1 MERVRSPLGPA
12 AAVAA
17 VLRYQGEAP
26 EVLLMVRAVRAGDPW
41 SGHVSLPGGRASR
54 QDASLV
60 ETAIREARE
69 ELGIDLAASARVVG
83 RLRPLRTLRKEGL
96 WPLLILP
103 FVFVAEGPLSI
114 VPGPEATAAF
124 WLPLD
129 RAARGELT
137 STHRYRLGPIAKAF
151 PCWRFEGQVVWGLT
165 YRMLTD
171 LLASVRG
178 QPGSQR
184 HW

>member
-1 MERVRSPLGPA
+1 MRAPLGPS

-17 VLRYQGEAP
+17 VLRYQGDAP
-26 EVLLMVRAVRAGDPW
+26 EVLLMVRAEREGDPW
-41 SGHVSLPGGRASR
+41 SGHVSLPGGRATR
-54 QDASLV
+54 RDASLV
-60 ETAIREARE
+60 ETAVRETRE
-69 ELGIDLAASARVVG
+69 ELGVDLASSARVVG
-83 RLRPLRTLRKEGL
+83 RLRPLRTLRKDGL

-103 FVFVAEGPLSI
+103 FVFVAEGPLPI
-114 VPGPEATAAF
+114 TPGPEAAAAF

-129 RAARGELT
+129 RAARGELS
-137 STHRYRLGPIAKAF
+137 STHRWRLGPIEKAF
-151 PCWRFEGQVVWGLT
+151 PCWRFEDQVVWGLT

-171 LLASVRG
+171 LLETARG